1 MEVYTGLTT
10 LEKAFVI
17 LDECGLK
24 ALMTGFLDEDI
35 NVEKITKADSD
46 ELKKAGSYFYKIA
59 TQLFKEK
66 KLREFYEVITHKKT
80 RGKDIEIKLVVEAI
94 VNFSKGIVSKV
105 PRSLLMELM
114 KVKA

>member
-24 ALMTGFLDEDI
+24 ALMTGFMEEDI
-35 NVEKITKADSD
+35 SIEKVTEGDAK
-46 ELKKAGSYFYKIA
+46 ELKKAGGYFYGIA

-66 KLREFYEVITHKKT
+66 KLREFYEIITHKKT
-80 RGKDIEIKLVVEAI
+80 NKKDIEIEIVMEAI
-94 VNFSKGIVSKV
+94 VNFSQGIVSKV
-105 PRSLLMELM
+105 PRSILLELM
-114 KVKA
+114 KTQK